1 VARSFDAKEA
11 SEIGFI
17 TRIAEPESWPGIVA
31 EAQSAAQALPDDAR
45 ASLYAATGDHDDDRD
60 LALLVRSAAIPGLG
74 ERIRTYIKTSR

>member
-1 VARSFDAKEA
+1 MARSFDAKEA

-60 LALLVRSAAIPGLG
+60 LALLVRSAAMPGLG